1 MPYIGNSQVA
11 GTNTNNFKVLDDI
24 TSYTET
30 FDGTSAS
37 IVDTTNN
44 TIRVPKHRFYQGQ
57 RVTYDKGGAGGTGP
71 LTSIFLV
78 GSTYGASPS
87 SGPVQ
92 VTAPAG
98 IQAGDLLII
107 MASCPNTYTPI
118 DTAIPTGFTKIE
130 DSENTVVD
138 HRISY
143 KIAVGNESGVTYS
156 GQTPGPNEGNMN
168 IFVFRGNTAVT
179 SVSVVNTYAWNT
191 SGSGPSSVSVN
202 AGTGD
207 KALSIITTSSRSS
220 NTNTITP
227 TAPAT
232 GWTNYDNIN
241 GTGNDEVQALSWN
254 YHTRNG
260 NVSANTTFG
269 SDSRATAIACV
280 LTVNGATGPS
290 DIGGLTSGTTY
301 FVSFDSNETI
311 KLATSLFNA
320 NSNQVI
326 NLSSVAGSGTSHTLN
341 NSFDGV
347 NKKFK
352 ITHSLG
358 TEVNLENASQLTI
371 AINNVLQR
379 PSLNDG
385 SFVEGFTVVDRKHIE
400 FKVAPVA
407 SDSFWG
413 HVIAE
418 IHNNFDP
425 IDLKIDTFTGDGTT
439 TQFNL
444 SRVPPNNSSVL
455 VTLDGVVQHPDDTDG
470 AKAYNITSNVIIF
483 SSAPASGIDI
493 QIRHTGFINASTGNV
508 TGFYG
513 RTGNVSL
520 SSSDIIT
527 VGELNSATGLNAD
540 GFKVE
545 EGTYDSSTGL
555 NGSFNFDLEGGH
567 VREYTSATSGNYFP
581 NFRINSTTGLDTK
594 MDVGDVV
601 SATLIVASSS
611 HYCTN
616 NIFID
621 GNNQNITKSW
631 VGGSAPSAANG
642 SGFDIYGFTIMKT
655 ASTPAYHI
663 IANAISAA

>member
-1 MPYIGNSQVA
+1 MPYIGNSHIA
-11 GTNTNNFKVLDDI
+11 GDHTNNFKVLDDI

-71 LTSIFLV
+71 LTSISMV
-78 GSTYGASPS
+78 ASAYGATPS

-107 MASCPNTYTPI
+107 MASCPNTSGI
-118 DTAIPTGFTKIE
+118 DANIPTGFTKIE

-143 KIAVGNESGVTYS
+143 KIAVGNESGTTYS
-156 GQTPGPNEGNMN
+156 GQSSSQPNEGNMN
-168 IFVFRGNTAVT
+168 IFVFRGNTSVT

-191 SGSGPSSVSVN
+191 SGTGPSSVSVN

-220 NTNTITP
+220 NINTITP

-260 NVSANTTFG
+260 NVSANTTYG
-269 SDSRATAIACV
+269 NASRATAIGCV
-280 LTVNGATGPS
+280 LTVNGATGPT

-301 FVSFDSNETI
+301 FVSFDTNETI
-311 KLATSLFNA
+311 KLATSLGNA
-320 NSNQVI
+320 NSNQVVNI
-326 NLSSVAGSGTSHTLN
+326 SSVAGSGTSHTLN

-347 NKKFK
+347 NTKFK
-352 ITHSLG
+352 ITHSG
-358 TEVNLENASQLTI
+358 GNEVSLEDASQLTI

-385 SFVEGFTVVDRKHIE
+385 SFVEGFTVVDRKHIK
-400 FKVAPVA
+400 FKNAPLS
-407 SDSFWG
+407 SDVFWG

-425 IDLKIDTFTGDGTT
+425 VDFKIDTFTGDGTT
-439 TQFNL
+439 TEFNL
-444 SRVPPNNSSVL
+444 SRIPPNNTSVL
-455 VTLDGVVQHPDDTDG
+455 VTLDGVVQHPNDTDG
-470 AKAYNITSNVIIF
+470 AKAYNISSNGILF

-493 QIRHTGFINASTGNV
+493 QVRHTGFISPVTGNV

-513 RTGNVSL
+513 RTGNVTL
-520 SSSDIIT
+520 SSNDT
-527 VGELNSATGLNAD
+527 VNVGTFNAATYEGL
-540 GFKVE
+540 KVE
-545 EGTYDSSTGL
+545 EGHLELGSL
-555 NGSFNFDLEGGH
+555 NGTFNYDLIDGH
-567 VREYTSATSGNYFP
+567 VFINPSATGGNYTP
-581 NFRINSTTGLDTK
+581 NFRVDSNTSLASKMNTGE
-594 MDVGDVV
+594 VISV
-601 SATLIVASSS
+601 TLIVASSS

-616 NIFID
+616 TASID
-621 GNNQNITKSW
+621 GSTSNITRVW
-631 VGGSAPSAANG
+631 VGGSPPSSANG
-642 SGFDIYGFTIMKT
+642 SGYDIYSFTIIKT
-655 ASTPAYHI
+655 SIAPAYI
-663 IANAISAA
+663 LIGNTISAA

>member
-44 TIRVPKHRFYQGQ
+44 TIRVPKHRFFRGQ
-57 RVTYDKGGAGGTGP
+57 RVTYNKGGAGGTGP
-71 LTSIFLV
+71 LTSISMV
-78 GSTYGASPS
+78 ASAYGATPS

-92 VTAPAG
+92 VTAPGG

-107 MASCPNTYTPI
+107 MASCPNTSGI
-118 DTAIPTGFTKIE
+118 DANIPTGFTKIE

-143 KIAVGNESGVTYS
+143 KIAVGNESGTTYS
-156 GQTPGPNEGNMN
+156 GQSSSSPNEGNMN
-168 IFVFRGNTAVT
+168 IFVFRGNTSVT

-260 NVSANTTFG
+260 NVSANTTYG
-269 SDSRATAIACV
+269 NASRATAIGCV
-280 LTVNGATGPS
+280 LTVNGATGPT

-301 FVSFDSNETI
+301 FVSFDTNETI
-311 KLATSLFNA
+311 KLATSLANA
-320 NSNQVI
+320 NQNQVI
-326 NLSSVAGSGTSHTLN
+326 SLSSVASSGTSHSLS

-347 NKKFK
+347 NTKFK
-352 ITHSLG
+352 ITHSG
-358 TEVNLENASQLTI
+358 GNGVSLENSSQLTI

-379 PSLNDG
+379 PNDNV
-385 SFVEGFTVVDRKHIE
+385 SYTEGFRVVDRKFIE
-400 FKVAPVA
+400 FKQAPLSTDV
-407 SDSFWG
+407 FWG

-425 IDLKIDTFTGDGTT
+425 VDFKIDTFTGDGTT
-439 TQFNL
+439 TEFNL
-444 SRVPPNNSSVL
+444 SRIPPNNTSVL
-455 VTLDGVVQHPDDTDG
+455 VTLDGVVQHPNDTDG
-470 AKAYNITSNVIIF
+470 PKAYNISSNGILF
-483 SSAPASGIDI
+483 SNAPAFGVDI
-493 QIRHTGFINASTGNV
+493 QVRHTGFISPVTGNV

-513 RTGNVSL
+513 RTGNVTL
-520 SSSDIIT
+520 SSNDT
-527 VGELNSATGLNAD
+527 VNVGTFNAATYEGL
-540 GFKVE
+540 KVE
-545 EGTYDSSTGL
+545 EGHLELGSL
-555 NGSFNFDLEGGH
+555 NGSFDYDLIDGH
-567 VREYTSATSGNYFP
+567 VFVNPSATGGNYTP
-581 NFRINSTTGLDTK
+581 NFRVDSNTSLASKMNTGE
-594 MDVGDVV
+594 VISV
-601 SATLIVASSS
+601 TLIVASSS

-616 NIFID
+616 TASID
-621 GNNQNITKSW
+621 GSTSNITRVW
-631 VGGSAPSAANG
+631 VGGSPPSSANG
-642 SGFDIYGFTIMKT
+642 SGYDIYSFTIIKT
-655 ASTPAYHI
+655 SIAPAYI
-663 IANAISAA
+663 LIGNTISAA